1 MKGEAAAVLGKRI
14 LSCTRNTL
22 EVSCACFFRETGG
35 GGGQLQGVQGDI
47 ETIRKFLKE
56 RYTHKELAPWTLV
69 SGKTEIPLRVK
80 DAAPKGHSDRT
91 VNSEAAS
98 AQQGKGG
105 GDKGENEPAEAQPRG
120 KQRPPGTSLGL

>member
-35 GGGQLQGVQGDI
+35 KGQLQGDI

-91 VNSEAAS
+91 VNRSRLSTA
-98 AQQGKGG
+98 GG
-105 GDKGENEPAEAQPRG
+105 GG
-120 KQRPPGTSLGL
+120 QRRE